1 MDQTLNLPLSDVYVD
16 GKTYTRSELQRLGRN
31 ELRPIA
37 RSVHATLRS
46 TVSLTWLGS
55 AANAADLR
63 AFILRDKPDHEFGF
77 ASNGNGHVVSDDSDA
92 ASLMTQAIQAIAASA
107 KNGASK
113 AELDEVRENLE
124 EVNDRIDR
132 KFNEVL
138 NFAKHELERSA
149 KVTRIE
155 VQDREPIT
163 VNGLRH
169 KEYEDLLADILA
181 FQATKQTNRANFW
194 LVGPAGTGKT
204 TAAEKIAEQ
213 LGLPFYFN
221 GAIDSE
227 YKLRGFIDAQG
238 RVVATPF
245 RRAYEHG
252 GVYLFDEVDSSL
264 PSACLAFNAAL
275 ANGRYDFPGQ
285 DDPIDRSK
293 NCIVLAASNT
303 WGGPD
308 GGYVGRFRQDAAFM
322 DRFVRIPWET
332 DEAFENELCSNK
344 AWVAYVQSVRAK
356 AIANGVEHLVSPRA
370 TLNGNA
376 LLAAGRPWARVV
388 DICVRKG
395 LNDEDWS
402 KIK

>member
-1 MDQTLNLPLSDVYVD
+1 MDQTLIMPLSDVYVD
-16 GKTYTRSELQRLGRN
+16 GKTYTREQLQRLGRN

-46 TVSLTWLGS
+46 TVSLTLLGS
-55 AANAADLR
+55 AANAGDLR
-63 AFILRDKPDHEFGF
+63 AFILRDKPDSEFGF
-77 ASNGNGHVVSDDSDA
+77 ASNGNGQAASDEGDA

-113 AELDEVRENLE
+113 AELDEVRADLE
-124 EVNDRIDR
+124 EVDDWIHR
-132 KFNEVL
+132 KFTEVL
-138 NFAKHELERSA
+138 NFAKHELEKNTR
-149 KVTRIE
+149 VTRIE
-155 VQDREPIT
+155 VTDREPIT
-163 VNGLRH
+163 VSGLRH
-169 KEYEDLLADILA
+169 KAYEDLLADILA
-181 FQATKQTNRANFW
+181 FQATKQTNRANFS

-213 LGLPFYFN
+213 LNLPFYFN

-275 ANGRYDFPGQ
+275 ANGQYDFPGQ
-285 DDPIDRSK
+285 DDPIVRSC

-303 WGGPD
+303 WGGPE
-308 GGYVGRFRQDAAFM
+308 GGNVGRLRQDAAFM

-332 DEAFENELCSNK
+332 DEAFESELCSNK
-344 AWVAYVQSVRAK
+344 AWVSYVQSVRAK
-356 AIANGVEHLVSPRA
+356 AIANGVEHLVSPR
-370 TLNGNA
+370 
-376 LLAAGRPWARVV
+376 V
-388 DICVRKG
+388 
-395 LNDEDWS
+395 
-402 KIK
+402 